1 MAKNYSWDVTIN
13 ETDYH
18 IDCQRR
24 GTQFD
29 FKVDGEYLYRLH
41 ANPEQIVEQNVVI
54 GGKRCQVAVYDGI
67 PDVIVDGI
75 MTGVEAREEK
85 NDRSRKIICVVG
97 GLLLICIGLFA
108 SFSYAAMTITGTPV
122 LGGAMAAV
130 FGALFIIAGVVLVLS
145 ARKKKN
151 QYGL

>member
-1 MAKNYSWDVTIN
+1 MAKNYSWKVSI
-13 ETDYH
+13 EGSDYQ

-41 ANPEQIVEQNVVI
+41 AHSEQIVEQNVMI

-75 MTGVEAREEK
+75 MTGVEARDEK
-85 NDRSRKIICVVG
+85 SAKSRRIMSVVG
-97 GLLLICIGLFA
+97 GILLILVGLFA
-108 SFSYAAMTITGTPV
+108 SFSYAAMTIAGTAV
-122 LGGAMAAV
+122 LGGAMTAV
-130 FGALFIIAGVVLVLS
+130 FGALFIVAGIILVLS
-145 ARKKKN
+145 ARKQKI